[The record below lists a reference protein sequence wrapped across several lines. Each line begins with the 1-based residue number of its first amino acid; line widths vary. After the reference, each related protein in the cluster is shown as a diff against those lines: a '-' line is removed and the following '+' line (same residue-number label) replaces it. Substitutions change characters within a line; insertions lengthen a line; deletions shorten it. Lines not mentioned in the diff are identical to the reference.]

1 MPPSGSASGSGCGN
15 AAKSIL
21 WRLLT
26 RSLEGES
33 AMEVWETV
41 AEVAV
46 MLLIPGGVVFLL
58 LLVLAD

>member
-1 MPPSGSASGSGCGN
+1 M
-15 AAKSIL
+15 
-21 WRLLT
+21 LLT